1 MKTYIYNPRKIV
13 RSLTIGIAILFV
25 LYFFA
30 IASTTVNV
38 SDAKIKNQNVQELR
52 TELASLEST
61 YYTMVNE
68 LSLNHAIEEGF
79 IESNEI
85 SFAHVNQ
92 TTLVAYR
99 N

>member
-1 MKTYIYNPRKIV
+1 MKTYQNKKIAT
-13 RSLTIGIAILFV
+13 SLLSGITILFL
-25 LYFFA
+25 LYSFA

-38 SDAKIKNQNVQELR
+38 SDAKLKDQSIQELR
-52 TELASLEST
+52 TELASLESN

-68 LSLNHAIEEGF
+68 LSLDQALEEGF
-79 IESNEI
+79 IENEEI
-85 SFAHVNQ
+85 RFAHVNQ